1 MVLSP
6 NDEEVVSSK
15 KHTQTKLVEID
26 TFFRPKKIKKNHTLW
41 RRTHL
46 YRRYKGL
53 PPPPFSR
60 DAITI
65 HLCKVFNGTS
75 VLLIITTH
83 CFNELKAHV
92 SKNLYKKL

>member
-26 TFFRPKKIKKNHTLW
+26 TFFRPKKIKKTILFGAAHT
-41 RRTHL
+41 
-46 YRRYKGL
+46 YMADIRYY
-53 PPPPFSR
+53 PPSPFSR

-83 CFNELKAHV
+83 CFNE
-92 SKNLYKKL
+92 